1 VKITKRQLKR
11 IIKEE
16 KSKLLN
22 EQEDRVSPDFVFEL
36 QEVYDRLEAMHSNL
50 PSGGS
55 GLQFETATKA
65 ADALANAMEQLDIAI
80 EEASGLET
88 Y

>member
-1 VKITKRQLKR
+1 MKITKQQLKR

-16 KSKLLN
+16 KHKLLN
-22 EQEDRVSPDFVFEL
+22 EQGGVNPELVYEL
-36 QEVYDRLEAMHSNL
+36 QEIYDRLEAIHSNL

-55 GLQFETATKA
+55 GPQFESSAGA
-65 ADALANAMEQLDIAI
+65 ADALANAMEQLDIAT
-80 EEASGLET
+80 GFVGDLET

>member
-1 VKITKRQLKR
+1 MRITRKHLQR

-16 KSKLLN
+16 KHKLLN

-36 QEVYDRLEAMHSNL
+36 MEISERLEAMHSNL

-55 GLQFETATKA
+55 GLQFETASAA

-80 EEASGLET
+80 DAAGGLET